1 VLSSVRPGEGRF
13 VASAF
18 FALLGITA
26 AHAMLETARDALFLA
41 KLPTTHLT
49 AMYLAIAGIGLLLSR
64 LGGSRT
70 GAKRVLGVAS
80 SLGLASLVN
89 AAFWLALR
97 HGSPPWL
104 LYGLYIWTG
113 TFASWL
119 VLRFWL
125 LLGAALTVTQARRL
139 FGVIGT
145 GSVLG
150 AVLGAGMARLL
161 VHSADV
167 RVLLVASVVLLATAL
182 GPAIW
187 LARFSPRE
195 PALAPDA
202 TRSSL
207 QADLR
212 LLRDSP
218 YLSRMLGIIL
228 ISTIALTIV
237 DYLFKVAVAARGGGV
252 QDMAAFLA
260 STYFV
265 LNVAALVVQ
274 SVGVGTLLRLV
285 GVRGSFLVLP
295 VVLVLLSGGLL
306 GSGALLAALLLK
318 GADGALRHSLHRTC
332 VELLFVPLS
341 DGARARAKPLVD
353 LIGQRGGQTLASV
366 TILLILALTSRPAV
380 LELTL
385 VLLCGA
391 WVVLALSL
399 RRHYVNVFRFA
410 LPGRAEQAGDRDP
423 EVAAQLPL
431 YREAA
436 PHLDS
441 LLYAEARADRR
452 QGLDALLRLRRA
464 DAGVAIEGNG
474 LRRALDRAL
483 RDAYASIDARLA
495 TTNPDRNAELATEQR
510 EATERVFALLSLLQP
525 NESYDL
531 IYRGLESEDARVHA
545 TSLELCENVCPRE
558 LRSALI
564 KLVDTLPDEERL
576 EGAAPYYVRPKRG
589 VPSAGAAFAGQVLDD
604 ADFRGVNLRGVNLA
618 GARLRGARFD
628 GADLRSANLSGADAR
643 GAVFDRALLE
653 DANLDA
659 TNFLGARGVG
669 AVLVRCTGTSTRF
682 ESGNWSEADFSH
694 CQLET
699 PNFDNASL
707 RGARFAHAK
716 LNSGHF
722 NASGLVDVV
731 FDDANLEGARL
742 TNTAVVRCSL
752 ERARLIGSHWELS
765 GIGRSQFSDS
775 HCGGMTW
782 LRCDAKGVVFRASD
796 LAGSTWKE
804 SKVRS
809 SDFSD
814 ARWDAASL
822 VDIDFF
828 RTSFVSAKLTDV
840 ATTRLQLIAC
850 NLDGAETQG
859 TVLPRNL
866 LALLSRKHAAR

>member
-1 VLSSVRPGEGRF
+1 VFPSVRPGEGRF

-49 AMYLAIAGIGLLLSR
+49 GMYIAIAGIGLLLSR
-64 LGGSRT
+64 VAGSRT
-70 GAKRVLGVAS
+70 GAQRVVGVAS
-80 SLGLASLVN
+80 SLALASLVN

-97 HGSPPWL
+97 HGSPSWL

-125 LLGAALTVTQARRL
+125 LLGAALTATQARRL

-150 AVLGAGMARLL
+150 AVLGAGMARVL

-187 LARFSPRE
+187 IGRLSPR
-195 PALAPDA
+195 AANLAPEP
-202 TRSSL
+202 TSSSL

-212 LLRDSP
+212 LVRDSP
-218 YLSRMLGIIL
+218 YLSRLLGIVL
-228 ISTIALTIV
+228 ISTSALTIV
-237 DYLFKVAVAARGGGV
+237 DYLFKTAVAARGGGV
-252 QDMAAFLA
+252 EDMAAFLA

-274 SVGVGTLLRLV
+274 SVGVGALLRLV
-285 GVRGSFLVLP
+285 GVRGAFLVLP

-306 GSGALLAALLLK
+306 GSGALFAALLLK

-353 LIGQRGGQTLASV
+353 LIGQRGGQALASV
-366 TILLILALTSRPAV
+366 TILLIVALTSRPTV

-385 VLLCGA
+385 VLLCSA

-399 RRHYVNVFRFA
+399 RRHYVNLFRFA
-410 LPGRAEQAGDRDP
+410 LPGRAEEAGGLAP
-423 EVAAQLPL
+423 EGAGQWRLH
-431 YREAA
+431 REAA
-436 PHLDS
+436 AHLDS
-441 LLYAEARADRR
+441 LLYAKALADRR
-452 QGLDALLRLRRA
+452 HGLNALLRLRRA
-464 DAGVAIEGNG
+464 HTGVAIESNG

-495 TTNPDRNAELATEQR
+495 ATDPESKAELATTQR

-531 IYRGLESEDARVHA
+531 IYRGLQSEDARVHA
-545 TSLELCENVCPRE
+545 ISLELCENICPRE
-558 LRSALI
+558 LRSALL

-576 EGAAPYYVRPKRG
+576 EGAAPYYVPPQRG
-589 VPSAGAAFAGQVLDD
+589 LPSEGATLAGRVFDD
-604 ADFRGVNLRGVNLA
+604 ADFRGANLRGANLT

-653 DANLDA
+653 DAHLDA
-659 TNFLGARGVG
+659 TNVLGARGVG
-669 AVLVRCTGTSTRF
+669 AVLVRCTGKSTCF

-707 RGARFAHAK
+707 HGARFAHAK
-716 LNSGHF
+716 LNRGHF
-722 NASGLVDVV
+722 DASGLVDVV

-742 TNTAVVRCSL
+742 TNTAVVSCTL
-752 ERARLIGSHWELS
+752 ERARLTGSHWELS
-765 GIGRSQFSDS
+765 GIQRSQFSDS

-782 LRCDAKGVVFRASD
+782 LRCDAKGVVFRTSD
-796 LAGSTWKE
+796 LARSMWKE
-804 SKVRS
+804 SRVRS

-814 ARWDAASL
+814 ARLDAATL

-828 RTSFVSAKLTDV
+828 RTSFVGAQLTDV

-866 LALLSRKHAAR
+866 LALFSRKHPAR

>member
-1 VLSSVRPGEGRF
+1 VLSNVRPGEGRF

-64 LGGSRT
+64 VGGSPT
-70 GAKRVLGVAS
+70 GVKRARGVAS
-80 SLGLASLVN
+80 SLASASLVS
-89 AAFWLALR
+89 AAFWLVLR

-125 LLGAALTVTQARRL
+125 LLGAALTAAQARRL

-150 AVLGAGMARLL
+150 AVLGAGMARVL

-187 LARFSPRE
+187 ISRFSLSE
-195 PALAPDA
+195 PASPPET

-212 LLRDSP
+212 LVRDSP
-218 YLSRMLGIIL
+218 YLSRVLAIVL
-228 ISTIALTIV
+228 TSTIALTIV
-237 DYLFKVAVAARGGGV
+237 DYLFKAAVAARGGSV
-252 QDMAAFLA
+252 EEMAAFLA

-265 LNVAALVVQ
+265 LNIAALVVQ
-274 SVGVGTLLRLV
+274 SIGVGALLRLV
-285 GVRGSFLVLP
+285 GVRGAFLVLP
-295 VVLVLLSGGLL
+295 MILMLLSGGLL

-318 GADGALRHSLHRTC
+318 GADGTLRHSLHRTC

-341 DGARARAKPLVD
+341 DSARARAKPLVD
-353 LIGQRGGQTLASV
+353 LIGQRGGQALASV
-366 TILLILALTSRPAV
+366 TILLILMLTSRPV
-380 LELTL
+380 MLELTL
-385 VLLCGA
+385 VLLCAA
-391 WVVLALSL
+391 WVALAFSL

-410 LPGRAEQAGDRDP
+410 LPGRTEEPDNRAP
-423 EVAAQLPL
+423 EVAPQLQL
-431 YREAA
+431 LREAA

-441 LLYAEARADRR
+441 LLYAEALADRR

-464 DAGVAIEGNG
+464 RAGVAIERNG
-474 LRRALDRAL
+474 LRRALDRAF
-483 RDAYASIDARLA
+483 RDAYASVDARLA
-495 TTNPDRNAELATEQR
+495 TTDPEASAELATQQR
-510 EATERVFALLSLLQP
+510 EATERVFALLSLIQP

-531 IYRGLESEDARVHA
+531 IYRGLESKDARVHA
-545 TSLELCENVCPRE
+545 ISLELCENVCPRE
-558 LRSALI
+558 VRSALVN
-564 KLVDTLPDEERL
+564 LVDKLPDEERL

-589 VPSAGAAFAGQVLDD
+589 LPSEGAPLAGRVLDD
-604 ADFRGVNLRGVNLA
+604 ADFRGANLRGANLA

-628 GADLRSANLSGADAR
+628 GADLRRANLSGADAR
-643 GAVFDRALLE
+643 GAVFDHALLE

-669 AVLVRCTGTSTRF
+669 AALVRCTGKSTCF
-682 ESGNWSEADFSH
+682 ESGNWSETDFSH
-694 CQLET
+694 SQLET

-716 LNSGHF
+716 LSHGHF
-722 NASGLVDVV
+722 NASGLADVV

-742 TNTAVVRCSL
+742 TNTAVLSCSL
-752 ERARLIGSHWELS
+752 ERARLSGSHWELS
-765 GIGRSQFSDS
+765 GIQSSQFSDS

-782 LRCDAKGVVFRASD
+782 LRCDAKGVVFRVSD
-796 LAGSTWKE
+796 LAGSVWKE
-804 SKVRS
+804 SKVRA
-809 SDFSD
+809 SDFSG
-814 ARWDAASL
+814 AGLDAASL

-828 RTSFVSAKLTDV
+828 RTSFVSAKLTNV
-840 ATTRLQLIAC
+840 AATRVQLIAC
-850 NLDGAETQG
+850 NLEGAETQG
-859 TVLPRNL
+859 TDLPRNL
-866 LALLSRKHAAR
+866 LALLARKHPAR